1 MKKILYTFILSAFA
15 VFFTNGANAQETKVH
30 VKEIPINFMKGSFNF
45 AIAPG
50 DLIQYQDTA
59 NRAMLN
65 TYYLLSH
72 MMLGLKCPDKLID
85 STLIEVEKIF
95 GTENMLY
102 GLALIPKAIEEDKNI
117 ALLDKATQIIKE
129 SEGDASW
136 EYAFALLQCANTT
149 LDIDKYKT
157 SEKSLAYM
165 EKCLAALEGYKDNWL
180 YALALSSRGLGKLYA
195 QDELFIDDIMESYNL
210 LLNSG
215 NPELNLIPFAYSSI
229 TFGSVCNIVD
239 LPDKALTILLPVIEV
254 FKELEL
260 EKSEHYISLCA
271 TLCHSYSLTK
281 DKKKAKGFLMEAEQA
296 CIARFGKNSK
306 QYRKLDSYRK
316 LL

>member
-102 GLALIPKAIEEDKNI
+102 GLALIPKAIEDDKNI
-117 ALLDKATQIIKE
+117 DMLDKAAQIIKE

-149 LDIDKYKT
+149 LDTDKYGT

-165 EKCLAALEGYKDNWL
+165 DKCLAALEGYKDNWL
-180 YALALSSRGLGKLYA
+180 YALALSSRGLGKFYA
-195 QDELFIDDIMESYNL
+195 QDESFIDDIIESYNL
-210 LLNSG
+210 LNSG
-215 NPELNLIPFAYSSI
+215 DPESNIIPLTYSSL
-229 TFGSVCNIVD
+229 TLGSVCNIID
-239 LPDKALTILLPVIEV
+239 MPDKALSILQPVVDV

-260 EKSEHYISLCA
+260 KKSEHYISLCT
-271 TLCHSYSLTK
+271 TLCYTYYLKK

-296 CIARFGKNSK
+296 CIARFSKNSK
-306 QYRKLDSYRK
+306 QYKDLDSYRK
-316 LL
+316 LF